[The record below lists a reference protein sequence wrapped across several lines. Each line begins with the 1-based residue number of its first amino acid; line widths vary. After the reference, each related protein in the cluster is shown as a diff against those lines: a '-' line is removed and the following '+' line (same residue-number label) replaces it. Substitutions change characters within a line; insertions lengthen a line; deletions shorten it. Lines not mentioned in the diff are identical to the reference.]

1 MNSCGCLVKSSE
13 ETYTLRVEMLVLII
27 NVEVEMDAKI
37 KILNYL
43 MDWLCA
49 SQREY
54 TILCSNLLISE
65 VHYPDKCNDCL
76 L

>member
-13 ETYTLRVEMLVLII
+13 ETYALCVEMLVLII

-43 MDWLCA
+43 MD
-49 SQREY
+49 
-54 TILCSNLLISE
+54 
-65 VHYPDKCNDCL
+65 
-76 L
+76 